1 MTEQE
6 FFDALRAIPNPKS
19 VSYRLYHDCDGRLL
33 FYSMEDVPG
42 TWVEIDQ
49 VLYSRS
55 PNRVRVIAGRV
66 HELEWRQSVK
76 LRPGQTGTPCH
87 PQDVTIVYDSP
98 QAQCWAITAYE
109 QDRCH

>member
-6 FFDALRAIPNPKS
+6 FINILRNMPDPVP
-19 VSYRLYHDCDGRLL
+19 VSYRLYHDDQGRLL

-42 TWVEIDQ
+42 VWVEIDQ
-49 VLYSRS
+49 AFYARS
-55 PNRVRVIAGRV
+55 PHRVRVIDGQV

-87 PQDVTIVYDSP
+87 PEDVTIVHDSP
-98 QAQCWAITAYE
+98 RAQHWVITAYE
-109 QDRCH
+109 QD